1 MSFLKNLRPKRGDP
15 TSRFAHWNETLGS
28 GNTAIEVLETS
39 EAQKIVS
46 AYGQALIFS
55 SRLNDAEAENESL
68 LPYPKALIRSAIR
81 RLLEDDSDPNRT
93 HLLEAGLKL
102 LEEFH

>member
-15 TSRFAHWNETLGS
+15 TLRFAHWSETHGS
-28 GNTAIEVLETS
+28 GNTAVEVLEMS

-55 SRLNDAEAENESL
+55 SRLNDTEAENESL
-68 LPYPKALIRSAIR
+68 LPYPKALIRSAIW

-93 HLLEAGLKL
+93 HLLEAGLML